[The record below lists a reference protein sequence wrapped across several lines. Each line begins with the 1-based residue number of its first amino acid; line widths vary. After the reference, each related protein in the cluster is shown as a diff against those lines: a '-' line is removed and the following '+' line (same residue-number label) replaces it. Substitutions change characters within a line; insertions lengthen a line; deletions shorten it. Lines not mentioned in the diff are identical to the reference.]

1 MNDVLPSVVETYLGN
16 LLRDRARPLVL
27 DFDHDWQLCEIHG
40 DAEHFGIDTTQPENS
55 IAMLQDLFIGMPIDE
70 RADVPFVELGNGQH
84 AHVHLI
90 PEGEILHVLLLDA
103 SEEFQRQ
110 QMLQQAG
117 NEAAL
122 ANHNKTRAIVNLRR
136 IREQLERQQ
145 ARLEEANALKSALI
159 ATLSHDFRT
168 PLTAIFGHLHLLE
181 QQHAVDS
188 PSARALR
195 VIRRSAM
202 YLSTLA
208 ENLLEYGRGEAGGG
222 LVNPVSI
229 DLVELAR
236 DLRGMFAPLAD
247 AKSLQFSVEL
257 ESSEQR
263 LPQLDEVKLKQILIN
278 LLSNAVRYT
287 EHGKITAHI
296 SWRDNVLTIEIGD
309 SGIGIPE
316 EFRERIFQPFN
327 HGAQHGSKGAG
338 LGLSIVKR
346 LVQQMHGE
354 LRMESEVGCGTRFH
368 ISLPSVTAAPLA
380 VSYAD
385 TSARHRQRGLRV
397 LIVDDD
403 PDVADLLAALLED
416 FGFVVTMANQVAPDL
431 AQIFLEAP
439 DLLLM
444 DVELPGISGNDA
456 VQRLRAQGY
465 AGRIVT
471 LSANATERARKVAM
485 AAGCDDFLTKPL
497 NVEQFLGT
505 IQRVVATA

>member
-1 MNDVLPSVVETYLGN
+1 MNDALPQVVETYLGN

-27 DFDHDWQLCEIHG
+27 DFDHDWQLREVHG
-40 DAEHFGIDTTQPENS
+40 HAEHFGIDTTQPENS
-55 IAMLQDLFIGMPIDE
+55 IAMLQDLFIGMPLDA

-84 AHVHLI
+84 VHVHLI
-90 PEGEILHVLLLDA
+90 PDGEILHVLLLDA

-110 QMLQQAG
+110 HILQQAG

-122 ANHNKTRAIVNLRR
+122 ANHDKTRAIVSLRR

-168 PLTAIFGHLHLLE
+168 PLTAIFGRLHLLE
-181 QQHAVDS
+181 QQHVVDS
-188 PSARALR
+188 PSVRALR
-195 VIRRSAM
+195 VIRRSAT

-222 LVNPVSI
+222 LVNPVRI

-247 AKSLQFSVEL
+247 AKSLRFSVEL
-257 ESSEQR
+257 ESHEQH

-287 EHGKITAHI
+287 EHGEISAHLT
-296 SWRDNVLTIEIGD
+296 WRDSLLTIEIRD
-309 SGIGIPE
+309 SGIGIPA

-346 LVQQMHGE
+346 LVQQMHGD
-354 LRMESEVGCGTRFH
+354 LRMDSDVGRGTNFH
-368 ISLPSVTAAPLA
+368 VSLPSLTTAPPV
-380 VSYAD
+380 VSHAD
-385 TSARHRQRGLRV
+385 TTARHRQRGLRA

-416 FGFVVTMANQVAPDL
+416 FGFVVIVANRVEPDL
-431 AQIFLEAP
+431 AQIFREAP
-439 DLLLM
+439 DLLLI

-456 VQRLRAQGY
+456 VQRLRAQHY
-465 AGRIVT
+465 AGPIVT
-471 LSANATERARKVAM
+471 LSANATQRTRQ
-485 AAGCDDFLTKPL
+485 AAIDAGSDDFLTKPL

-505 IQRVVATA
+505 IKRVVAR

>member
-1 MNDVLPSVVETYLGN
+1 MNDVLPHVVETYLGN

-27 DFDHDWQLCEIHG
+27 DFDHDWQLREVHG
-40 DAEHFGIDTTQPENS
+40 DTKHFGIDTTQPEDS
-55 IAMLQDLFIGMPIDE
+55 IAMLQDLFIGMPLDE
-70 RADVPFVELGNGQH
+70 RTDVPFVELGNGQRV
-84 AHVHLI
+84 HVHLI
-90 PEGEILHVLLLDA
+90 PDGEILHVLLLDA
-103 SEEFQRQ
+103 TEEFQRQ
-110 QMLQQAG
+110 QVLQQAG

-122 ANHNKTRAIVNLRR
+122 ANHSKTRAIVSLRR

-145 ARLEEANALKSALI
+145 ARLEEASALKSALI

-181 QQHAVDS
+181 QQHPADS

-208 ENLLEYGRGEAGGG
+208 ENLLEYGRGEAGDGP
-222 LVNPVSI
+222 LNPVRI
-229 DLVELAR
+229 DLVELTR
-236 DLRGMFAPLAD
+236 DLRGMFALLAD
-247 AKSLQFSVEL
+247 AKSLRFSVEL
-257 ESSEQR
+257 ESHEQR
-263 LPQLDEVKLKQILIN
+263 LPQLDEVKLKQILVN

-287 EHGKITAHI
+287 EHGEISAHLTWHD
-296 SWRDNVLTIEIGD
+296 SLLTIEIGD
-309 SGIGIPE
+309 SGIGIPV

-354 LRMESEVGCGTRFH
+354 LRMDSEVGRGTHFH
-368 ISLPSVTAAPLA
+368 VSLPSLTAALPVVA
-380 VSYAD
+380 HAD
-385 TSARHRQRGLRV
+385 TSARHRQQGLRA

-403 PDVADLLAALLED
+403 ADVADLLAALLED
-416 FGFVVTMANQVAPDL
+416 FGFVVTVANQVTPDL
-431 AQIFLEAP
+431 AQIFREAP

-444 DVELPGISGNDA
+444 DVELPGTSGNDA
-456 VQRLRAQGY
+456 VQRLRAQNY
-465 AGRIVT
+465 RGRIVT
-471 LSANATERARKVAM
+471 LSANATERARQ
-485 AAGCDDFLTKPL
+485 AAIDAGSDDFLTKPL

-505 IQRVVATA
+505 IQRVVAG